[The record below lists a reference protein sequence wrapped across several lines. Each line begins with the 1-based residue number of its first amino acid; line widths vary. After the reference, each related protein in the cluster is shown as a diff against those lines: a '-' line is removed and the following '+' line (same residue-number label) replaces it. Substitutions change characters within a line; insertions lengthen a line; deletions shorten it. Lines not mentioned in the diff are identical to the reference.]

1 MAESN
6 KEQNNE
12 QVYFGVQK
20 TETFYISDDK
30 EQYIVHKKLNE
41 GDRQNFEDQTG
52 RQISF
57 DRSSDEVRMDLS
69 SGKERAVL
77 FNLVMVSYRMKVRE
91 GDKNVIKEGSNVA
104 EWEGLIKLMDGDL
117 AQKFL
122 EAIRSLN
129 SWLKTEETEIKAKQS
144 KN

>member
-77 FNLVMVSYRMKVRE
+77 FNLVMVSYKMKVRE
-91 GDKNVIKEGSNVA
+91 GDKNIIKEGSNVA

-117 AQKFL
+117 AQNFL

-129 SWLKTEETEIKAKQS
+129 SWLKTEEKEIKAKQS

>member
-1 MAESN
+1 MAESL
-6 KEQNNE
+6 KEQNKE
-12 QVYFGVQK
+12 QVYFGVKK
-20 TETFYISDDK
+20 TETFYLSEDK
-30 EQYIVHKKLNE
+30 EQFIVHKKLNE
-41 GDRQNFEDQTG
+41 GDRQQFEDLTG
-52 RQISF
+52 RQVSF

-77 FNLVMVSYRMKVRE
+77 FKLVMVSYKIKIE
-91 GDKNVIKEGSNVA
+91 EDGKNVVKEGSNIG

-122 EAIRSLN
+122 EAIRNLN
-129 SWLKTEETEIKAKQS
+129 SWLKTEETEVKTRQV

>member
-77 FNLVMVSYRMKVRE
+77 FNLVMVSYKMKVRE
-91 GDKNVIKEGSNVA
+91 GDKNIIKEGSNVA

-129 SWLKTEETEIKAKQS
+129 SWLKTEEKEIKAKQS

>member
-52 RQISF
+52 KQISF

-77 FNLVMVSYRMKVRE
+77 FNLVMVSYKMKVRE
-91 GDKNVIKEGSNVA
+91 GDNNIIKEGSNVA

-129 SWLKTEETEIKAKQS
+129 SWLKTEEIEIKAKQS

>member
-77 FNLVMVSYRMKVRE
+77 FNLVMVSYKMKVKE